1 MGPANC
7 RPNKRSAW
15 RMRHPTSA
23 WRTCQAETFRGRHEE
38 PTDQVRIPN
47 QRSARRMSHESTSA
61 IRMHLW
67 LPYGDFERFNHEYLT
82 TKVGAPAALLP
93 PLTSMCVLCVT
104 TWLGS
109 GCGRRLVTG
118 SCVIRET

>member
-15 RMRHPTSA
+15 RMRHPTSS

-82 TKVGAPAALLP
+82 TKVGALAAFGLGPRLRVTMRSLRVLCLTPIFAALLVAP
-93 PLTSMCVLCVT
+93 A
-104 TWLGS
+104 
-109 GCGRRLVTG
+109 
-118 SCVIRET
+118 

>member
-1 MGPANC
+1 MG
-7 RPNKRSAW
+7 
-15 RMRHPTSA
+15 TSA

-61 IRMHLW
+61 IRMHLR

-82 TKVGAPAALLP
+82 TKFGAPAALIP
-93 PLTSMCVLCVT
+93 PLDFRVRPVFNPHICPVVRFKVV
-104 TWLGS
+104 GA
-109 GCGRRLVTG
+109 
-118 SCVIRET
+118 